1 MSKNIILIIAGVVI
15 FLVGLAKQRGVKLSN
30 FGIKIGSTNTQSI
43 DVGNGS
49 PDVGQSQKRDWTGLW
64 IAFVY
69 FFPAPGPNPSP
80 SRKRIEADC
89 GSVAIGGD
97 VSGATITAGGN
108 GDCPKPG
115 L

>member
-1 MSKNIILIIAGVVI
+1 MIPDLPDAGQECRHVEKD
-15 FLVGLAKQRGVKLSN
+15 LAVSPKDGDLDRGRPRRRHGAL
-30 FGIKIGSTNTQSI
+30 
-43 DVGNGS
+43 
-49 PDVGQSQKRDWTGLW
+49 WT
-64 IAFVY
+64 AFVY

-80 SRKRIEADC
+80 SQKRIEADC
-89 GSVAIGGD
+89 GSVVIGGD